1 MAGHARYTAVLDACV
16 LHPMVMC
23 DALMSL
29 AVHRLFAA
37 KWSERIDH
45 EWIRSLEER
54 RPDLRGKLGQRR
66 DAMHEAVP
74 DWEVPAIAIAKLEP
88 CLTLPDPGDT
98 HVLAAAIAG
107 HADCIVTLNR
117 RDFPPEMVEPYGIE
131 IVDPDRFI
139 VNQWDLSQYEAIAA
153 LKGMRARWRR
163 PDTTPE
169 DFRSRRPPGNRSAP
183 SRGSRTHLTFGPPVS
198 SDPSVMRTQARLVH
212 QTLPDGASLLFF
224 RRQLAKLASLQ
235 LIPNATTTAMLLEMA
250 SFDQGTKVLFERIS
264 AATGQ
269 ADRVAHSDAAVFAGE
284 LYNLQ

>member
-16 LHPMVMC
+16 LHPMVMY

-54 RPDLRGKLGQRR
+54 RPDLHGKLGQRR

-74 DWEVPAIAIAKLEP
+74 DWEVPAISIARLES
-88 CLTLPDPGDT
+88 CLTLPDPGDA

-117 RDFPPEMVEPYGIE
+117 RDFPLEVVEPYGIE
-131 IVDPDRFI
+131 VVDPDRFI
-139 VNQWDLSQYEAIAA
+139 INQWDLSPYEAIAA

-163 PDTTPE
+163 PETTPE
-169 DFRSRRPPGNRSAP
+169 DFEHSIAEASREPLSAFARRRNSSELRTTSPDRSISCPQSGKPCSP
-183 SRGSRTHLTFGPPVS
+183 SP
-198 SDPSVMRTQARLVH
+198 AR
-212 QTLPDGASLLFF
+212 
-224 RRQLAKLASLQ
+224 
-235 LIPNATTTAMLLEMA
+235 
-250 SFDQGTKVLFERIS
+250 
-264 AATGQ
+264 
-269 ADRVAHSDAAVFAGE
+269 
-284 LYNLQ
+284 